1 MDTSDSLDYELQY
14 RLQRGGSQEDDHSP
28 AHHSSPSSEG
38 SVDSEDSTRE
48 PVTTV
53 SAGQS
58 FWPVSFPAQT
68 SERSGDSEDSTR
80 GPALPA
86 KPVAA
91 LDIAEELEL
100 RSGLFAHLTEAPIGT
115 GASASCHSVFT
126 VDGWFLV
133 IRKLFLETYRCLVTP
148 LI

>member
-38 SVDSEDSTRE
+38 SV
-48 PVTTV
+48 
-53 SAGQS
+53 
-58 FWPVSFPAQT
+58 
-68 SERSGDSEDSTR
+68 DSEDSTR